1 MGIFD
6 DILGGIGGLVGGAT
20 GFLGETVGGAVNLI
34 GGLTSELGGVGG
46 IASSVA
52 DVLGGGGGGG
62 GEGSKGFVPQENSQL
77 RAAAEF
83 QTRQIASQAAER
95 ERSSRGAQAS
105 VGQNKQSLEIMKYIA
120 KKNSSGL
127 EAAASSLMSVA
138 RSKSTSVQ
146 ARKER
151 LS

>member
-20 GFLGETVGGAVNLI
+20 GFLGETVGGAVKLI

-52 DVLGGGGGGG
+52 DVLGGGGGG
-62 GEGSKGFVPQENSQL
+62 EGSKGFVPQENSQL
-77 RAAAEF
+77 KALAEF

-105 VGQNKQSLEIMKYIA
+105 VGQNNQSLEIMKYIA

-138 RSKSTSVQ
+138 RGKSTSVQ